1 MPTLNIGGSATLK
14 IYVKFNA
21 KADKWFVRGTEGEEK
36 EIERPT
42 FVIDFPNLATGW
54 LRFREGQAPER
65 VMDPTIDRHAPKPG
79 EGFKRG
85 FVVMAY
91 SPKFFGGAAEFAS
104 NAIHLG
110 NAIKDAYALYE
121 KATASNP
128 GKLPVLQC
136 VGSQPMKDRHGTN
149 YRPTFTIVEWVDRP
163 ADLPSVSPVET
174 ADIWHGSSTV
184 DAKPA
189 SPSLSDP
196 VF

>member
-1 MPTLNIGGSATLK
+1 
-14 IYVKFNA
+14 
-21 KADKWFVRGTEGEEK
+21 
-36 EIERPT
+36 
-42 FVIDFPNLATGW
+42 
-54 LRFREGQAPER
+54 
-65 VMDPTIDRHAPKPG
+65 MDPTIDRQAPKPG

-91 SPKFFGGAAEFAS
+91 SPKFFGGVAEFAS

-121 KATASNP
+121 KARALNP

-136 VGSQPMKDRHGTN
+136 VGSQAMKDPHGTN
-149 YRPTFTIVEWVDRP
+149 YRPIFTIVEWVDRP
-163 ADLPSVSPVET
+163 ADLPNVTPVEA
-174 ADIWHGSSTV
+174 ADIWHGSGTV

-189 SPSLSDP
+189 GPSLSKS